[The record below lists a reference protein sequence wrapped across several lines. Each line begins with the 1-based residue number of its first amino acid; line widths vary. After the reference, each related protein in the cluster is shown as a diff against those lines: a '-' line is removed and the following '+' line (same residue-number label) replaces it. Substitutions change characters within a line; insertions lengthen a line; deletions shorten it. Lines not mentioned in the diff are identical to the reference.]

1 MTYSPSPQQ
10 AGVIAHLG
18 DPRSGSLIV
27 EARAGSGKTSTI
39 LEAAFYASDP
49 TILLCAFNR
58 RIADELTA
66 RLAARGRLRG
76 RMIKAQTLHSIGLE
90 IVRQSQR
97 VELDRDATDNL
108 VKEVV
113 PGLAFPIRRAVVKTV
128 RYLKETCDEPVDIA
142 QMISQRGFADNI
154 AEPTAAA
161 EVGLHTKAVMEAS
174 KLVRPTLDFCD
185 MIWRPWAMNLSP
197 RGRYRTVIVDEAQD
211 MSMGQFYLIERLV
224 APGGRLVVVGDLR
237 QEIYDWRG
245 AAGPKIW
252 TALRGDRYKAK
263 VLPLTW
269 SFRCPVNVIKEAKAL
284 VPDIDAAPGAPA
296 GTVDTMGFSAAMREI
311 AVGDFFLS
319 RTNAG
324 AVTNAIRAYLRRAQ
338 VRVLGGHEELGP
350 LLDLVK
356 RMDTK
361 SPEGFAKT
369 LSDWFTKE
377 NAKENRTQ
385 EQADRTEDHYTLLAE
400 AAKLVP
406 PARLSTVL
414 KEVFRDDSKPA
425 ALFSTVHKA
434 KGLEAE
440 RVFLLKSTFS
450 RHQLKRDGSRKTLAD
465 VPFEEQN
472 IEYVAITR
480 AISRLTW
487 VVDDESPEG
496 FVAPRSLHQKV
507 ADTIRD
513 HINSFENTPIDPED
527 RTKEE
532 IDFGAYIPEEEP

>member
-1 MTYSPSPQQ
+1 MKPFDHSPQQ
-10 AGVIAHLG
+10 QAVIAHLV
-18 DPRSGSLIV
+18 DPTSGSLIV
-27 EARAGSGKTSTI
+27 EARAGSGKTTVI
-39 LEAAFYASDP
+39 LEAAYRATDP

-58 RIADELTA
+58 RIADELTL
-66 RLAARGRLRG
+66 RITARGKLRG

-90 IVRQSQR
+90 IVRQSQP
-97 VELDRDATDNL
+97 VELDRDATDHL

-113 PGLAFPIRRAVVKTV
+113 PGVAFPIRRAIVKTV
-128 RYLKETCDEPVDIA
+128 RYLKETCDQPVDLA
-142 QMISQRGFADNI
+142 QLIGQLGYTDGI
-154 AEPTAAA
+154 PEPTAAV
-161 EVGLHTKAVMEAS
+161 EVALHTKAVMEAS
-174 KLVRPTLDFCD
+174 KAVRPTLDFCD
-185 MIWRPWAMNLSP
+185 MIWRPWAMNLAP

-211 MSMGQFYLIERLV
+211 MSLGQFFLIERLV
-224 APGGRLVVVGDLR
+224 APGGRLIVVGDLR

-252 TALRGDRYKAK
+252 NILRDHYKAM

-269 SFRCPVNVIKEAKAL
+269 SFRCPVNVIREAKAI

-324 AVTNAIRAYLRRAQ
+324 AVTNAIRAHLRRAQ
-338 VRVLGGHEELGP
+338 VRVLGGHEVLGP
-350 LLDLVK
+350 LLDLIK

-361 SPEGFAKT
+361 SPEGFGKT
-369 LSDWFTKE
+369 LGEWFTKE
-377 NAKENRTQ
+377 CAKENRTQ

-414 KEVFRDDSKPA
+414 KEVFRDGSEPA

-450 RHQLKRDGSRKTLAD
+450 RHQLKRDGSRKQLAD

-472 IEYVAITR
+472 IEYVGITR
-480 AISRLTW
+480 AISHLTW
-487 VVDDESPEG
+487 VVDDNRPEG
-496 FVAPRSLHQKV
+496 FIAPKAHQKV
-507 ADTIRD
+507 AETVRD
-513 HINSFENTPIDPED
+513 HVNSFTVVPYDYD
-527 RTKEE
+527 DVTKA
-532 IDFGAYIPEEEP
+532 DVDAGLLLPEEDP